1 MFDPAFDQLSHSS
14 ASPEVLHATV
24 VEVGAGG
31 VFGVLARDGRMID
44 ARASPGCLPRPEPGD
59 AVAVCPMD
67 DGRNNRIFAV
77 LDRAEGRPAYLG
89 FDRGVRILAG
99 GSLSLIADRDLR
111 IRSRRFRS
119 FANKLAANVGG
130 MAHRI
135 GNLRA
140 TLKHFRYFAEI
151 AHCASARVT
160 QRLGAYR
167 RDSLEHEERHAAS
180 SRHMV
185 ETDLTAKSGRTD
197 IVAEKI
203 VKCDGRL
210 VQLG

>member
-1 MFDPAFDQLSHSS
+1 
-14 ASPEVLHATV
+14 
-24 VEVGAGG
+24 
-31 VFGVLARDGRMID
+31 MICE
-44 ARASPGCLPRPEPGD
+44 S
-59 AVAVCPMD
+59 
-67 DGRNNRIFAV
+67 
-77 LDRAEGRPAYLG
+77 
-89 FDRGVRILAG
+89 
-99 GSLSLIADRDLR
+99 
-111 IRSRRFRS
+111 RSRRFRS

-135 GNLRA
+135 GKLRA

-185 ETDLTAKSGRTD
+185 ETVLTAKSGRTD